1 MLLNASIILVIK
13 GSELQ
18 KIRRVEIKAMDMTM
32 VDTVK
37 VELSKKNPTFRDLVE
52 QHQNFEKRLSKLA
65 ELTYPNDEELLEEAT
80 LKKKKL
86 VIKDKMYSMMQEYSN
101 LH

>member
-1 MLLNASIILVIK
+1 MDILTVDAV
-13 GSELQ
+13 
-18 KIRRVEIKAMDMTM
+18 KI
-32 VDTVK
+32 
-37 VELSKKNPTFRDLVE
+37 ELSKKNPEFRDLVE
-52 QHQNFEKRLSKLA
+52 QHQSFEKRLSELA

-86 VIKDKMYSMMQEYSN
+86 IVKDEMYSMMEKYSS